1 MSTLLLRRTP
11 PLLTLRPATTTA
23 TARRIATTRGM
34 SSTGNVSPSS
44 SSYPRPHLI
53 PTSGTYPRGWVA
65 GGVATGVKKTGAKD
79 LTLVASPAHG
89 VTGAAVFTQNAFA
102 AAPVVVSKAVL
113 SQQQQQQQHNANTLS
128 ALVVNSGCA
137 NACTGAQGLED
148 AWRMSRKVDAEMPAH
163 AKGTLVMSTGVI
175 GQHLSMEKIEKGIEA
190 LVKRA
195 GDAHADWMAA
205 AEGVM
210 TTDTF
215 PKLRSRA
222 FGGYRMAGWS
232 KGAGMIHPNMATM
245 LSAIFTDAHI
255 TRECLDAA
263 TRYAADRSFNAI
275 SIDGDT
281 STNDTFAVLANGAAE
296 TDGSTTPTLISDLTS
311 RDYLAFRTHLTEFA
325 AELAKLIVRDGEG
338 ATKFVEIHVTGATT
352 FQDARTIASTIAT
365 SPLVK
370 TALYGKDANWGRII
384 CAVGYSGVPIVPAAV
399 NLHIASLANPAHTL
413 HLFKN
418 GAPHDTDEAKAALI
432 LDEEDL
438 KLTVQVGRGDEEA
451 TMYTCDFSHGYIS
464 INADYRS

>member
-11 PLLTLRPATTTA
+11 PLLTLRPATKTA
-23 TARRIATTRGM
+23 TPRRIATTRRM
-34 SSTGNVSPSS
+34 SSTGNISPS
-44 SSYPRPHLI
+44 SSYPRAHLI

-113 SQQQQQQQHNANTLS
+113 SQQHTSTLS

-148 AWRMSRKVDAEMPAH
+148 AWRMSRKVDAEMPPP

-175 GQHLSMEKIEKGIEA
+175 GQHLSMPKIEKGIEA
-190 LVKRA
+190 LVNGM
-195 GDAHADWMAA
+195 GDAHEDWMAA

-281 STNDTFAVLANGAAE
+281 STNDTFAVLANAAAE

-311 RDYLAFRTHLTEFA
+311 REYLAFRTHLTEFA

-399 NLHIASLANPAHTL
+399 NLHIAALANPANTL

-451 TMYTCDFSHGYIS
+451 KMYTCDFSHGYIS